1 MIKVEKIGTTR
12 TLFFNL
18 KKPPIVKFS
27 RGKRDRPPEKRGFAA
42 LHAKDEDMG
51 KEKDRRE
58 KDGEKSLGP
67 MPKDRECM
75 QNGRECLALHLL
87 IAFLDCEILR
97 IYILPNLKR
106 NPVGFLPPTRQTP
119 AGLWNPSRLLVDFA
133 VVEDT
138 CSKERHA
145 NKVNGSDLRIGGDG
159 AGQAANG

>member
-1 MIKVEKIGTTR
+1 MQKTKTGERKGQKRKGRRKISR
-12 TLFFNL
+12 T
-18 KKPPIVKFS
+18 
-27 RGKRDRPPEKRGFAA
+27 DAE
-42 LHAKDEDMG
+42 
-51 KEKDRRE
+51 
-58 KDGEKSLGP
+58 
-67 MPKDRECM
+67 RECM
-75 QNGRECLALHLL
+75 QSWRECLALHLL

-145 NKVNGSDLRIGGDG
+145 NKVNGSDLRIGGMELVRPLMGKEPSSKG
-159 AGQAANG
+159 ASREKMGKKFFPTTIFLSATILARLLSYTM